1 MGDIFFGDTGPIR
14 FHPPVAAASA
24 ERRVEHLEL
33 QPISLTEWR
42 VRDVRFDDDDPRK
55 LVGFIEQNDAG
66 FGAMLLDDG
75 HPSSWVSY
83 PAMED
88 ALLHFEMD
96 APTTPD
102 DDHEF
107 AGMGTVAPPE
117 ATTGTSRSGRHP
129 RHSAKK

>member
-14 FHPPVAAASA
+14 FQPPVAAPSA
-24 ERRVEHLEL
+24 ERRVEDLEL
-33 QPISLTEWR
+33 QPISVTEWR
-42 VRDVRFDDDDPRK
+42 VRDVRFGDDDPRK
-55 LVGFIEQNDAG
+55 LVGFIEQNDGG

-88 ALLHFEMD
+88 ALLHFEM
-96 APTTPD
+96 AASTTAVES
-102 DDHEF
+102 HEY
-107 AGMGTVAPPE
+107 AGMGTVAQPE
-117 ATTGTSRSGRHP
+117 ATTGNSRSGRHP